1 MIAKSVCPK
10 KSAKLWKRL
19 IGSWQLYVMLLPAL
33 AYITIFQYGPM
44 YGVQIA
50 FRDYAARKGIWGSN
64 WVGLKHIITFL
75 KSVQFPVL
83 IRNTLML
90 SFETLILCFP
100 IPIVL
105 ALLLNECSSKFLK
118 KTVQNLTYLPHFIS
132 TVVMVG
138 MINCFFAETTGII
151 NQFAVRLG
159 GTAQNYLGNAGLFR
173 PLYVLT
179 GVWQGTGW
187 SSIIYLAAL
196 SGIDTQLHEAAQIDG
211 ASRIQRIWH
220 IDLPGIRPTA
230 VLLLILNFG
239 SIMSLGFEKVYLMQ
253 NALNLSVSEI
263 ISTYVYKTG
272 LLGAKFSYTS
282 AIGLF
287 NSLINFAMLI
297 LVNAIADK
305 LSDTS
310 LF

>member
-1 MIAKSVCPK
+1 MVKSISTK
-10 KSAKLWKRL
+10 KPTKLWKRL
-19 IGSWQLYVMLLPAL
+19 LGSWQLYVMLLPAL
-33 AYITIFQYGPM
+33 MYITIFQYGPM
-44 YGVQIA
+44 YGLQIA
-50 FRDYAARKGIWGSN
+50 FRDYAARKGIWGSD
-64 WVGLKHIITFL
+64 WVGMKHINTFVN
-75 KSVQFPVL
+75 SVQFPVL
-83 IRNTLML
+83 MRNTLIL

-105 ALLLNECSSKFLK
+105 ALLLNECSSRYLK

-159 GTAQNYLGNAGLFR
+159 GRAQNFLGNAGLFR
-173 PLYVLT
+173 PLYVFSD
-179 GVWQGTGW
+179 VWQSTGW

-220 IDLPGIRPTA
+220 IDLPGIRPTT

-272 LLGAKFSYTS
+272 LLGARFSYTS

-287 NSLINFAMLI
+287 NSILNFTMLL
-297 LVNAIADK
+297 LVNAIAK
-305 LSDTS
+305 KMSDTS